1 MKCVDIEDAII
12 SRDTLRTARRET
24 EVSLNVGHPTR
35 REENLLRIQRKWNSV
50 SSHGFFALLVFEK
63 RLLRRINGLNECVVT
78 VTGGRR
84 KLRFGKLYK

>member
-1 MKCVDIEDAII
+1 MAILLSKEVGEMEQAEILNGSLTMKCVDIEDAII

-50 SSHGFFALLVFEK
+50 SSHGWC
-63 RLLRRINGLNECVVT
+63 LRRGC
-78 VTGGRR
+78 
-84 KLRFGKLYK
+84 